1 MIQTKPIGRLTQLTA
16 TDGYLHKIGTDIYT
30 RSTVMLP
37 SDTIDMYE
45 ELAQR
50 PAYSKTEYEA
60 LVATLVRERYS
71 ESEEFA
77 LQRKALNLMLDPDT
91 IHTDIA
97 AEFAAYNAYV
107 EQCKTQAKQTLQS
120 PTAQKPITQ

>member
-1 MIQTKPIGRLTQLTA
+1 MIQTKQIGALTQLTA

-45 ELAQR
+45 EVARR
-50 PAYSKTEYEA
+50 PAYAKTEYEA

-91 IHTDIA
+91 ANTATA

-107 EQCKTQAKQTLQS
+107 EQCKTTAKQTLQTIS
-120 PTAQKPITQ
+120 AE